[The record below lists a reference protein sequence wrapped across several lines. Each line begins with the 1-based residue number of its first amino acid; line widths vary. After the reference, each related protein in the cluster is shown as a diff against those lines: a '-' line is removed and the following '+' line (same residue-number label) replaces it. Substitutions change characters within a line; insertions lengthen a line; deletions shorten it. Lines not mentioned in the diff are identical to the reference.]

1 MIRTH
6 YPDPESV
13 RYASTYPPRFV
24 PYMTTRGAVHSNL
37 YPIHRHTAFVDRHR
51 NGNTDA
57 VDGHYHY
64 VRDGAVLPD
73 PQDGHTHE
81 MTWLPAGAG

>member
-13 RYASTYPPRFV
+13 TVIRSMPPRFV
-24 PYMTTRGAVHSNL
+24 PYMTTRGAVRSRV
-37 YPIHRHTAFVDRHR
+37 YPIHRHSAFVDRAG

-57 VDGHYHY
+57 VDSHFHYIRGG
-64 VRDGAVLPD
+64 VILPD
-73 PQDGHTHE
+73 PNDGHTHE
-81 MTWLPAGAG
+81 ITWLPAGAG